1 MKLLQ
6 FQHDW
11 IMRQIDAVLSFMVF
25 LVTGKK
31 TLLSLEDFAEKASQ
45 GNEFHLQLDELVKQ
59 GKICE
64 AENML
69 FNAID
74 QEDRSVLES
83 AILFYANV
91 NKLSDDDLEECEFSR
106 DEVREGLRDVCSAYG
121 IWCDLF

>member
-1 MKLLQ
+1 
-6 FQHDW
+6 
-11 IMRQIDAVLSFMVF
+11 MRQIDAVLSFMVF